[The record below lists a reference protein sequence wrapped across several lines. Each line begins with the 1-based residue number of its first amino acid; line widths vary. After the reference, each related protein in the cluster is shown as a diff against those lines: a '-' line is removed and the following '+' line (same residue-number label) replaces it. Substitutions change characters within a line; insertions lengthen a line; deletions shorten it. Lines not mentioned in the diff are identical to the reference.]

1 MRPFFPR
8 GQLNFEYLALAG
20 ILLAILI
27 PIIYTSLSTVY
38 DHHKISRVDDIVSQL
53 VFKADDVYKLG
64 PGNKDTLQIVI
75 PAGITGATVAGNEI
89 SLQTTLR
96 NQNATVRKF
105 TESNV
110 IGSFDIMQGEYHIP
124 IKALNH
130 SLVRIGSGP
139 FLLYL
144 NPSCIGAPSFATPQT
159 ITIYG
164 DDFSSTSVLLKND
177 VPFTP
182 TLYQIVD
189 AGTLTF
195 TANPTEFPVQPPP
208 SGVPFNFTV
217 TDKGKTSNLLI
228 FLVFPSSQMCP

>member
-1 MRPFFPR
+1 MRHFLSR
-8 GQLNFEYLALAG
+8 AQISFEYLALAG

-38 DHHKISRVDDIVSQL
+38 DQHKISSVDDIVSQL
-53 VFKADDVYKLG
+53 ASKADDVYKLG

-105 TESNV
+105 TEPNV
-110 IGSFDIMQGEYHIP
+110 IGSFDIMQGEYYIP

-139 FLLYL
+139 FLLNI
-144 NPSCIGAPSFATPQT
+144 NPSCIEAPSFANPQT

-164 DDFSSTSVLLKND
+164 DDFSSTSILLKNN
-177 VPFTP
+177 VPFTQ
-182 TLYQIVD
+182 TLYQVVD

-195 TANPTEFPVQPPP
+195 IANPTEFPVQPPP
-208 SGVPFNFTV
+208 SGTPFNFTV

-228 FLVFPSSQMCP
+228 FLVFPSPQKCP